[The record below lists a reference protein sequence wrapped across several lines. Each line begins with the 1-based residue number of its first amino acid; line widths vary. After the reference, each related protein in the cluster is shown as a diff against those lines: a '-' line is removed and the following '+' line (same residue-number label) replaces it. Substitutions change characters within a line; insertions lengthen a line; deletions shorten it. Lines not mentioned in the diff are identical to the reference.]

1 MHLSDERKAELI
13 IELLINEILRL
24 RAHIRYL
31 EAKLEEAETRT
42 KCGMDKADMK
52 G

>member
-1 MHLSDERKAELI
+1 MQIRDELRAELLT
-13 IELLINEILRL
+13 ELLLNEILRL
-24 RAHIRYL
+24 RAHVRYL